1 MAKTKRAARRK
12 KAAAKSVGLT
22 TYVVLVWL
30 ASLGPAWAHHGV
42 ANFDL
47 NKEITISGT
56 VTRIDLVNPHS
67 WLFLDVAGEDGRVVP
82 WRCELRGA
90 TVLRRSGWSP
100 EMFKTGTTI
109 TITGAPDRFEPNT
122 CYLGSALFADG
133 TRVDRYGQLSR
144 PAGRGGRACRA
155 SAATRQRRPE
165 SRR

>member
-1 MAKTKRAARRK
+1 MSWSR
-12 KAAAKSVGLT
+12 
-22 TYVVLVWL
+22 VVPVALVWL
-30 ASLGPAWAHHGV
+30 VSVAPAWAHHGV

-67 WLFLDVAGEDGRVVP
+67 WLYLDVAGEDGRVVP

-100 EMFKTGTTI
+100 EMFKPGTTI

-122 CYLGSALFADG
+122 CYLGTALFADG
-133 TRVDRYGQLSR
+133 TRVDRYGQISR
-144 PAGRGGRACRA
+144 PP
-155 SAATRQRRPE
+155 RRP
-165 SRR
+165 RRSSVRCDTPAAPRTSPAIGRPSSAS